1 MGFALLTAIQTIAG
15 CRYLSASRTHS
26 SRIPS
31 RILGIVFLSGLL
43 GLGLAGCGGGGQSGP
58 AQPDPTAPTIP
69 NSNNPSPFVVGIAGT
84 YTFVASGVPAP
95 TLNETGALPAVLTF
109 TNNGNGTATL
119 SGTPA
124 AGTAGTFPITIT
136 ASNGVGSPATQNF
149 TLTVNQ
155 PAAITSA
162 NSATFVLG
170 SLGSFTVT
178 ATGSPAP
185 TLSQSGN
192 LPAGVTFSP
201 STGVLSGTPTSSG
214 SFPIS
219 FTAHNG
225 AGSDATQNFT
235 LTVNQSAAITSANN
249 TIMTVGVAASFS
261 VTATGVPAPSFTES
275 GALPSGVLFNA
286 GTLAGTPGAAT
297 AGTYPITITAHNGVG
312 ADATQNFTLTVNQ
325 PAAITSANT
334 ATFVL
339 GSLGSFTLTAT
350 GLPAPTLSESGALPT
365 GVGFTAA
372 TGVLAGT
379 PAAGTA
385 GNYPITF
392 TAHNGVGT
400 DATQSFTLIVP
411 QAPAITSANNTTMIV
426 GVAASFSVTATGA
439 PAPSLTETGALPSG
453 VLFNAGT
460 LAGTPAPG
468 TAGTFPITITASN
481 GVGSPATQNFTLTVN
496 QPAAIT
502 SANTA
507 TFVLGS
513 LGSFTLTAT
522 GLPAPTLSESG
533 ALPTGVGF
541 TAATG
546 VLAGTPAA
554 GTAGNYP
561 ITFTAHNAVGA
572 DATQSFT
579 LIVPQAP
586 AITSPTG
593 LTVFTFVVGT
603 AGTFPVTATGAPVP
617 TLTETGALPSTVTFI
632 DNKNGTGTLSG
643 TPAPG
648 TVASYPITITA
659 HNGIGAD
666 ATQSITLTVTKGT
679 ATVTLG
685 SLTQT
690 YDGTPKSASAA
701 TVPVGL
707 AVTFS
712 YSGSGGTVYG
722 PSATAPVGAGTYAV
736 TGNVSDSNYSGSGSG
751 TLTIGKAA
759 PSVTWTTPAAI
770 VYGTAVSATQLNAAA
785 TGAGGTALSG
795 AFVYTPAAGTLVAAG
810 SQTLSVTFTPTDTT
824 DYNAVTKTVTL
835 VVNLATPTITWAP
848 PAPITYGTPLSATQ
862 LDAAATGAGGAAL
875 PGSFV
880 YTPAAGTVVAA
891 GSQTLSVTF
900 TPTDTTDYST
910 ASKTVALTVDQPAS
924 FTSANNVTFTVGAAG
939 SFTVSATGFP
949 ATTLSESGALPSGV
963 TFNSATGAL
972 AGTPAAG
979 TGGSYPVTFT
989 AHNGIGTD
997 ATQAFTLNV
1006 DQILAITSANSATL
1020 TAGTLGS
1027 FTVTTTGWPAPTF
1040 SESGNLPAGLAL
1052 NSATGVI
1059 SGTPTSSGVFP
1070 ISFTAH
1076 NGVGAD
1082 ATQNFT
1088 LTVKQSAAFTSA
1100 NNTTM
1105 TVGVAGS
1112 FSVTVLG
1119 YPAPTLSEAGALP
1132 SGVHLTAGTLAGTP
1146 AAGTTGIYPITI
1158 TAHNGVGADATQS
1171 FMLTVNQAPAITSAN
1186 AATFDVS
1193 ALGSFTVTATGSPAP
1208 SLGESGALPG
1218 GVTFNN
1224 STGELS
1230 GTPATG
1236 TAGSYSIT
1244 FSASNGVGSNATQNF
1259 TLTVGQ
1265 TTNAPS
1271 INSPNNTTFSVGSAG
1286 SFIVTATGSP
1296 TPTLS
1301 ESGLLPSGVTFN
1313 ASTGTVSGT
1322 PAVGSPGTYHVTFT
1336 AANGVGTNATQSF
1349 TLTVDFAPS
1358 ILTQPQ
1364 SQTVS
1369 TGQTANF
1376 TVAVT
1381 GSAPLAYQWQK
1392 NGVDIGGATSSAY
1405 TTPVTT
1411 ANDNGAAFTVVISN
1425 PVGSVTSSAAI
1436 LTVDTP
1442 PTISV
1447 SPANQTVAVGET
1459 ATFTVSVSET
1469 GTLSLTYQ
1477 WLKNNGIISGAT
1489 SASYTTP
1496 ASLQSDNGDQIS
1508 VKVSNSLGT
1517 ASSNAATLT
1526 VSQPA
1531 SPATYYVDFASG
1543 ADTNSGLSK
1552 SAPWRY
1558 APGMNSCA
1566 SNCAVFGLRPGDK
1579 VIFKGGVTWDVT
1591 GFPMIV
1597 SASGASG
1604 NPIYFGV
1611 DQTWFAGNAWSRP
1624 AFDLSNSI
1632 WQVAP
1637 VFASSANFVTFD
1649 NLEIKNEEV
1658 DNSGLWPPRGSIT
1671 VNGGSNITIQN
1682 CYIHGWSIAQPI
1694 SGSDSAPTGGIA
1706 FYNGSSAG
1714 AVQNCVLD
1722 GSPESDSGI
1731 GIFGGTSIQQNVIEN
1746 VPNGIVIT
1754 DPAAIVSGN
1763 QVFEVPYSVDPSES
1777 SSAIFAFTSGS
1788 IDNNIVHDLAPGAS
1802 ALYLEAG
1809 ASETGNTQHV
1819 YNNLVWN
1826 VGDTAPIVIASD
1838 LLGSNSTSNQFIY
1851 NNTLSGG
1858 TGAGCISVN
1867 PNFFVPTNLTVQ
1879 NNHCISE
1886 LPASQAWC
1894 WNQAGGSFDCG
1905 SVTNATFGNNVLM
1918 TTEIA
1923 ASGGYTLSNSFQP
1936 TAPNSATVGVGL
1948 NLVSS
1953 CVPIGASL
1961 CSDRLGVV
1969 RPGGST
1975 AWDAGAYQYQS
1986 VAGSIAPTITQQ
1998 PVHQE
2003 ATAGQTATFS
2013 VVAAGSATLNYQW
2026 QQNGTAISGA
2036 TSSTYTSPATSVDG
2050 TLFTVVVSNTAGSV
2064 TSSPALLSVSA
2075 APGQLTPSP
2084 ATGLN
2089 FGTVNIGT
2097 AIPASVTLTNTSADF
2112 ITISNVS
2119 VAGSGFSAS
2128 GIPSGIILAPG
2139 EAATLNAV
2147 FAPSGTGTVTGSVA
2161 ISSDAAGSPTT
2172 IPLSGTGINPP
2183 HSVNL
2188 SWNPDTSAVFGYYL
2202 YRATNQYGP
2211 YLRLNSTPV
2220 GATQYTDITVVPGQT
2235 YIYWV
2240 TGVASDTIE
2249 SPFSDSATVVVPTP

>member
-1 MGFALLTAIQTIAG
+1 M
-15 CRYLSASRTHS
+15 SASRTHS

-561 ITFTAHNAVGA
+561 ITFTAHNGVGA

-891 GSQTLSVTF
+891 GARRCQ
-900 TPTDTTDYST
+900 
-910 ASKTVALTVDQPAS
+910 
-924 FTSANNVTFTVGAAG
+924 
-939 SFTVSATGFP
+939 
-949 ATTLSESGALPSGV
+949 
-963 TFNSATGAL
+963 
-972 AGTPAAG
+972 
-979 TGGSYPVTFT
+979 
-989 AHNGIGTD
+989 
-997 ATQAFTLNV
+997 
-1006 DQILAITSANSATL
+1006 
-1020 TAGTLGS
+1020 
-1027 FTVTTTGWPAPTF
+1027 
-1040 SESGNLPAGLAL
+1040 
-1052 NSATGVI
+1052 
-1059 SGTPTSSGVFP
+1059 
-1070 ISFTAH
+1070 
-1076 NGVGAD
+1076 
-1082 ATQNFT
+1082 
-1088 LTVKQSAAFTSA
+1088 
-1100 NNTTM
+1100 
-1105 TVGVAGS
+1105 
-1112 FSVTVLG
+1112 
-1119 YPAPTLSEAGALP
+1119 
-1132 SGVHLTAGTLAGTP
+1132 
-1146 AAGTTGIYPITI
+1146 
-1158 TAHNGVGADATQS
+1158 
-1171 FMLTVNQAPAITSAN
+1171 
-1186 AATFDVS
+1186 
-1193 ALGSFTVTATGSPAP
+1193 
-1208 SLGESGALPG
+1208 
-1218 GVTFNN
+1218 
-1224 STGELS
+1224 
-1230 GTPATG
+1230 
-1236 TAGSYSIT
+1236 
-1244 FSASNGVGSNATQNF
+1244 
-1259 TLTVGQ
+1259 
-1265 TTNAPS
+1265 
-1271 INSPNNTTFSVGSAG
+1271 
-1286 SFIVTATGSP
+1286 
-1296 TPTLS
+1296 
-1301 ESGLLPSGVTFN
+1301 
-1313 ASTGTVSGT
+1313 
-1322 PAVGSPGTYHVTFT
+1322 
-1336 AANGVGTNATQSF
+1336 
-1349 TLTVDFAPS
+1349 
-1358 ILTQPQ
+1358 
-1364 SQTVS
+1364 
-1369 TGQTANF
+1369 
-1376 TVAVT
+1376 
-1381 GSAPLAYQWQK
+1381 
-1392 NGVDIGGATSSAY
+1392 
-1405 TTPVTT
+1405 
-1411 ANDNGAAFTVVISN
+1411 
-1425 PVGSVTSSAAI
+1425 
-1436 LTVDTP
+1436 
-1442 PTISV
+1442 
-1447 SPANQTVAVGET
+1447 
-1459 ATFTVSVSET
+1459 
-1469 GTLSLTYQ
+1469 
-1477 WLKNNGIISGAT
+1477 
-1489 SASYTTP
+1489 
-1496 ASLQSDNGDQIS
+1496 
-1508 VKVSNSLGT
+1508 
-1517 ASSNAATLT
+1517 
-1526 VSQPA
+1526 
-1531 SPATYYVDFASG
+1531 
-1543 ADTNSGLSK
+1543 
-1552 SAPWRY
+1552 
-1558 APGMNSCA
+1558 
-1566 SNCAVFGLRPGDK
+1566 
-1579 VIFKGGVTWDVT
+1579 
-1591 GFPMIV
+1591 
-1597 SASGASG
+1597 
-1604 NPIYFGV
+1604 
-1611 DQTWFAGNAWSRP
+1611 
-1624 AFDLSNSI
+1624 
-1632 WQVAP
+1632 
-1637 VFASSANFVTFD
+1637 
-1649 NLEIKNEEV
+1649 
-1658 DNSGLWPPRGSIT
+1658 
-1671 VNGGSNITIQN
+1671 
-1682 CYIHGWSIAQPI
+1682 
-1694 SGSDSAPTGGIA
+1694 
-1706 FYNGSSAG
+1706 
-1714 AVQNCVLD
+1714 
-1722 GSPESDSGI
+1722 
-1731 GIFGGTSIQQNVIEN
+1731 
-1746 VPNGIVIT
+1746 
-1754 DPAAIVSGN
+1754 
-1763 QVFEVPYSVDPSES
+1763 
-1777 SSAIFAFTSGS
+1777 
-1788 IDNNIVHDLAPGAS
+1788 
-1802 ALYLEAG
+1802 
-1809 ASETGNTQHV
+1809 
-1819 YNNLVWN
+1819 
-1826 VGDTAPIVIASD
+1826 
-1838 LLGSNSTSNQFIY
+1838 
-1851 NNTLSGG
+1851 
-1858 TGAGCISVN
+1858 
-1867 PNFFVPTNLTVQ
+1867 
-1879 NNHCISE
+1879 
-1886 LPASQAWC
+1886 
-1894 WNQAGGSFDCG
+1894 
-1905 SVTNATFGNNVLM
+1905 
-1918 TTEIA
+1918 
-1923 ASGGYTLSNSFQP
+1923 
-1936 TAPNSATVGVGL
+1936 
-1948 NLVSS
+1948 
-1953 CVPIGASL
+1953 
-1961 CSDRLGVV
+1961 
-1969 RPGGST
+1969 
-1975 AWDAGAYQYQS
+1975 
-1986 VAGSIAPTITQQ
+1986 
-1998 PVHQE
+1998 
-2003 ATAGQTATFS
+2003 
-2013 VVAAGSATLNYQW
+2013 
-2026 QQNGTAISGA
+2026 
-2036 TSSTYTSPATSVDG
+2036 
-2050 TLFTVVVSNTAGSV
+2050 
-2064 TSSPALLSVSA
+2064 
-2075 APGQLTPSP
+2075 
-2084 ATGLN
+2084 
-2089 FGTVNIGT
+2089 
-2097 AIPASVTLTNTSADF
+2097 
-2112 ITISNVS
+2112 
-2119 VAGSGFSAS
+2119 
-2128 GIPSGIILAPG
+2128 
-2139 EAATLNAV
+2139 
-2147 FAPSGTGTVTGSVA
+2147 
-2161 ISSDAAGSPTT
+2161 
-2172 IPLSGTGINPP
+2172 
-2183 HSVNL
+2183 
-2188 SWNPDTSAVFGYYL
+2188 
-2202 YRATNQYGP
+2202 
-2211 YLRLNSTPV
+2211 
-2220 GATQYTDITVVPGQT
+2220 
-2235 YIYWV
+2235 
-2240 TGVASDTIE
+2240 
-2249 SPFSDSATVVVPTP
+2249 